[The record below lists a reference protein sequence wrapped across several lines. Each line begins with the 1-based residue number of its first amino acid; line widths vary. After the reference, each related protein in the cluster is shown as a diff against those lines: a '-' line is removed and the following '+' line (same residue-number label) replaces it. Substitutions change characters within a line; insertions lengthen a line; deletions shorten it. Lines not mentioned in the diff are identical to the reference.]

1 MRTNIVRPNLRVL
14 KSTDV
19 VQVLTAAERRP
30 VVDRKEPVYPHGLLL
45 ALGFSLLCWVV
56 IIAVLYQVWHA

>member
-19 VQVLTAAERRP
+19 VQVLTAAEQRP
-30 VVDRKEPVYPHGLLL
+30 AAERPSLLYPFLIWL
-45 ALGFSLLCWVV
+45 ALGFAVLCWVV
-56 IIAVLYQVWHA
+56 SISVLYRVWHA

>member
-1 MRTNIVRPNLRVL
+1 MRAGLVRPNLRVL

-30 VVDRKEPVYPHGLLL
+30 VAERNEPVYPHGLLL

>member
-1 MRTNIVRPNLRVL
+1 MRTNIIRPNLRVL

-19 VQVLTAAERRP
+19 VQVLTAAEQRP
-30 VVDRKEPVYPHGLLL
+30 ADDRKYPLYSYGLLL

-56 IIAVLYQVWHA
+56 IIAVLYRVWG

>member
-1 MRTNIVRPNLRVL
+1 MRAGLARPNLRVL

-19 VQVLTAAERRP
+19 VRVLTAAEQRP
-30 VVDRKEPVYPHGLLL
+30 ASDRKYPVYPHGLLL
-45 ALGFSLLCWVV
+45 ALGFSLLFWVV

>member
-1 MRTNIVRPNLRVL
+1 MRAGAARHNLRVL

-19 VQVLTAAERRP
+19 VQVLTAAVRRP
-30 VVDRKEPVYPHGLLL
+30 VADRKEPVYPHGLLL

-56 IIAVLYQVWHA
+56 ILAVLYRVWHA

>member
-1 MRTNIVRPNLRVL
+1 MRPNVRLV

-19 VQVLTAAERRP
+19 VQVLSAVERRP
-30 VVDRKEPVYPHGLLL
+30 EAERKYPLYPHGLLL

-56 IIAVLYQVWHA
+56 ILAVLYRVWHA

>member
-1 MRTNIVRPNLRVL
+1 MRAGLVRPNLRVL

-30 VVDRKEPVYPHGLLL
+30 AVDRKYPIYPHGLLL

-56 IIAVLYQVWHA
+56 IIAVLYHVWHA